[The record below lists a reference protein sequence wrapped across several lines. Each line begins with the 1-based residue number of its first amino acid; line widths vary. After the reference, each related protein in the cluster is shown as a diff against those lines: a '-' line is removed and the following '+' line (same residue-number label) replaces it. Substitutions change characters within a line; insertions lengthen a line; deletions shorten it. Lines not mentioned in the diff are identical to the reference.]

1 MLTGNVGA
9 GVQVRFHWQ
18 VMLIDDTWIGGAPFF
33 RVTLN
38 LRAAPQK
45 YLWVFNT
52 NSIYKIKGNKQ
63 KLIPVFLLFCS
74 LRISQVHIWNHF
86 IIKKY
91 KNKAKQ
97 HPRFSIMAKN
107 GKN

>member
-1 MLTGNVGA
+1 MLMLTGNVGA

-18 VMLIDDTWIGGAPFF
+18 VMLIDDTRIGGAPFF

-63 KLIPVFLLFCS
+63 KLIPVFFTFLLFTHFTSTHMES
-74 LRISQVHIWNHF
+74 L
-86 IIKKY
+86 Y
-91 KNKAKQ
+91 Y
-97 HPRFSIMAKN
+97 
-107 GKN
+107 